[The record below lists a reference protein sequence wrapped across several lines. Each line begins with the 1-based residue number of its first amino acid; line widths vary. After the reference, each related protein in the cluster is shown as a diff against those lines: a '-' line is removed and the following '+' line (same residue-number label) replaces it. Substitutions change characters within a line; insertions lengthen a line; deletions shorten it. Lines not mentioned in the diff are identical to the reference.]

1 MQVDAFRYFIE
12 LARAGSFNKAAQRSF
27 ITQQGLNKAIS
38 TLEDELGMK
47 LVERTHTGIELTA
60 AGKLFLGHAQTIFD
74 DYKDMMDAL
83 YELSLEEGCNA
94 ESASADSV
102 IYASAY
108 MAAMLAGVGRF
119 RETLGNA
126 ALREVSYKDIRG
138 RLGKCRESDVFV
150 TEIYNA
156 TRASIA
162 KDRSLDFYPL
172 FETTIGVAWREG
184 FLLADRDQIEL
195 AELSDVPLALN
206 SHKEMAQQVELLFK
220 EHPLKNIQLR
230 TSNIR
235 LLVEFAHGR
244 YATLIDSRAF
254 ETCQKDDTLPTD
266 GLHFTPLARP
276 DARVQVGFLAR
287 HGMRQSPRARRACD
301 LIRQF
306 FE

>member
-47 LVERTHTGIELTA
+47 LVERTHAGVELTA

-83 YELSLEEGCNA
+83 YELSLKEGGNA
-94 ESASADSV
+94 ENASADLV

-108 MAAMLAGVGRF
+108 MTAMLAGMGRF

-126 ALREVSYKDIRG
+126 ALREVSFKDIRK
-138 RLGKCRESDVFV
+138 RLGKCSESDVFV
-150 TEIYNA
+150 TEIYNP

-184 FLLADRDQIEL
+184 FALADRDQI
-195 AELSDVPLALN
+195 
-206 SHKEMAQQVELLFK
+206 
-220 EHPLKNIQLR
+220 
-230 TSNIR
+230 
-235 LLVEFAHGR
+235 
-244 YATLIDSRAF
+244 
-254 ETCQKDDTLPTD
+254 
-266 GLHFTPLARP
+266 
-276 DARVQVGFLAR
+276 
-287 HGMRQSPRARRACD
+287 
-301 LIRQF
+301 
-306 FE
+306 

>member
-27 ITQQGLNKAIS
+27 ISQQGLNKAIS

-47 LVERTHTGIELTA
+47 LVERTHAGIALTA
-60 AGKLFLGHAQTIFD
+60 AGKLFLEHAQVIFD
-74 DYKDMMDAL
+74 DYKNMMDDL
-83 YELSLEEGCNA
+83 YELSLKEGKGTENA
-94 ESASADSV
+94 RADLV

-108 MAAMLAGVGRF
+108 MTAMLAGMGRF
-119 RETLGNA
+119 REALGNA
-126 ALREVSYKDIRG
+126 ALREVSFKDIRG
-138 RLGKCRESDVFV
+138 RLAKCSESDVFV
-150 TEIYNA
+150 TEIYNG

-184 FLLADRDQIEL
+184 FPLAGHDQIEL
-195 AELSDVPLALN
+195 AELSDVALARN
-206 SHKEMAQQVELLFK
+206 SHKEMARQVELLFID
-220 EHPLKNIQLR
+220 HPLKNIQLR

-254 ETCQKDDTLPTD
+254 EICQKDDALPTD
-266 GLHFTPLARP
+266 GLHFTPLASP

-287 HGMRQSPRARRACD
+287 HGMRQSPQARRACD

>member
-47 LVERTHTGIELTA
+47 LVERTYAGVELTA

-74 DYKDMMDAL
+74 DYKDMVDAL
-83 YELSLEEGCNA
+83 YELSLKEGGNA
-94 ESASADSV
+94 ENASADLV

-108 MAAMLAGVGRF
+108 MTAMLAGMGRF

-126 ALREVSYKDIRG
+126 ALREVSFKDIRE
-138 RLGKCRESDVFV
+138 RLGKCSESDVFV
-150 TEIYNA
+150 TEIYNP

-184 FLLADRDQIEL
+184 FALADRDQIEL
-195 AELSDVPLALN
+195 AELSDTPLARN
-206 SHKEMAQQVELLFK
+206 SYKEMARQVELLFK
-220 EHPLKNIQLR
+220 EHPLRNIQLR

-254 ETCQKDDTLPTD
+254 ETCQNDAALPTD
-266 GLHFTPLARP
+266 GLHFTPLASP

-287 HGMRQSPRARRACD
+287 PGMRQSPQARRACD